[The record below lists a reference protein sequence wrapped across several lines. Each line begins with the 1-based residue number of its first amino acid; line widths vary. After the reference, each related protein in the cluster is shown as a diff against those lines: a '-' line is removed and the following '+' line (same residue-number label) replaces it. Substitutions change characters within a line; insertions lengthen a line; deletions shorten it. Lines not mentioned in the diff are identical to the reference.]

1 MATSGAHTKR
11 ERNKHTHPHTHT
23 WLLLAVVR
31 QLSHKSPTPAKRPE
45 PKRDCSG
52 MPTSGASPCCTLSAR
67 ALLHL
72 QHDSETHRRDPD
84 PTSGLRHTQ
93 HKEIHTHAGRG
104 REGRR
109 VKLRRCT
116 CAKKTKSYRHTWF
129 QLGTWTQLSHKF
141 PTPGRGTSGGMEPW
155 SRKASAHCQL
165 TTLPIQPIEATHRRC
180 LRPPAHK
187 EARAVAGRE

>member
-52 MPTSGASPCCTLSAR
+52 MPTSGASPCCTISAR

-116 CAKKTKSYRHTWF
+116 CAKKPNRIAIPGSSWARGHSCHTSSRH
-129 QLGTWTQLSHKF
+129 LGEAQAAAWSHGLER
-141 PTPGRGTSGGMEPW
+141 PVRT
-155 SRKASAHCQL
+155 AS
-165 TTLPIQPIEATHRRC
+165 
-180 LRPPAHK
+180 
-187 EARAVAGRE
+187 